1 MKYWP
6 VLVLL
11 SASIF
16 VHLNGLK
23 HEPERNQNKFG
34 EMQGKN
40 NSAKC
45 CLTSLGVRWTYTK
58 LALPLSSAFMSN
70 FDPKTVHINLR
81 LEHWTSNV
89 FTWFSL
95 IALPMLWCCSKSSKT
110 VLAFLHQF
118 WIFLDDL
125 HFWSVVH
132 GMKEIRGELI
142 CTSNHIGGLQS
153 SAGSTWLD
161 CTGCFFQS
169 LLLRS
174 QISSCKELL
183 NLCLLHC
190 QE

>member
-1 MKYWP
+1 
-6 VLVLL
+6 
-11 SASIF
+11 
-16 VHLNGLK
+16 
-23 HEPERNQNKFG
+23 
-34 EMQGKN
+34 MQGKN

-132 GMKEIRGELI
+132 CKHEGNQGRTDIHIKPYWWLAIICRQHLIRLYRVFLSIAFVEEPDV
-142 CTSNHIGGLQS
+142 NHV
-153 SAGSTWLD
+153 
-161 CTGCFFQS
+161 
-169 LLLRS
+169 
-174 QISSCKELL
+174 SSCKELL
-183 NLCLLHC
+183 NLCLLRC